1 MLPQG
6 RVGKNNQHILTL
18 GTSWNHPDVRV
29 NLSGLIDVAGQAPIA
44 QVSLSADLF
53 FSAFKRKNFLYFD

>member
-1 MLPQG
+1 MLPRAG
-6 RVGKNNQHILTL
+6 WAKTISISHPGHA
-18 GTSWNHPDVRV
+18 WNHPDVRV

-44 QVSLSADLF
+44 QSQPFRRPL